1 MCGAEA
7 KPDKSK
13 NKTTSKVQSFV
24 RRQWAMLVEPEKRA
38 FLPLT
43 GLSSGEKR
51 FFFCFGFSFR
61 FSYKLCDELR

>member
-7 KPDKSK
+7 KLDESK

-24 RRQWAMLVEPEKRA
+24 RRRWARLVEPEKRA

-51 FFFCFGFSFR
+51 FFLFWVFVSF
-61 FSYKLCDELR
+61 FLQIV